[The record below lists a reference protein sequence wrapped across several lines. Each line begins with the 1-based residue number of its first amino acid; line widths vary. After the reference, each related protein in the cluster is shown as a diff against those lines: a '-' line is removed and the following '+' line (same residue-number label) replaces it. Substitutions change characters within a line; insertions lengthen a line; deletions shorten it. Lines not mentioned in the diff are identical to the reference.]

1 MKIVIEGKF
10 QSSEKEQLSLYRLTF
25 EKINSLE
32 VIGSVDLLNEKN
44 LLIYLESVT
53 EKIKAPNIMTAASLF
68 SKRYSHLLI
77 VPAFYAMSRY
87 DKFLNV
93 EMKNTEVMDHFEY
106 DMWFP
111 KLLLKDQT
119 IIIARTETE
128 RCEWR
133 RHFIQQLF
141 SQHINQVWDVLSHVG
156 KLSKQTLWENTAV
169 YTFWLFESVLQ
180 KLSCERAKEDFNYL
194 LFEADGSIFG
204 NYTKNPLARFYN
216 EKRTINGYEIRPRK
230 TCCLSYQIDEKY
242 MCKSCPKT
250 C

>member
-1 MKIVIEGKF
+1 MIESSF
-10 QSSEKEQLSLYRLTF
+10 QSSEKEQLSQFRLSF
-25 EKINSLE
+25 EKIDSIE
-32 VIGSVDLLNEKN
+32 FISSVDLLNEKK
-44 LLIYLESVT
+44 LTIYLESVK

-87 DKFLNV
+87 NKFLNI
-93 EMKNTEVMDHFEY
+93 ELENTEVMDHFES
-106 DMWFP
+106 DLWFP

-119 IIIARTETE
+119 TLSVRAESE
-128 RCEWR
+128 RNEWR
-133 RHFIQQLF
+133 RYFIQQLF

-156 KLSKQTLWENTAV
+156 KISKHTLWENTAV
-169 YTFWLFESVLQ
+169 YTFWLYETVLQ
-180 KLSCERAKEDFNYL
+180 EPPCEKAIEDFNYL

-204 NYTKNPLARFYN
+204 NYSKNPLARFYS
-216 EKRTINGYEIRPRK
+216 EKLTKNGYEIRLRK
-230 TCCLSYQIDEKY
+230 TCCLSCQIDEKY